1 MLTSVLTVI
10 HLVAAIAIVV
20 LILLQQGR
28 GADMGAAFGGGG
40 SSQSLFG
47 SRGSATF
54 LSRVTGGLALL
65 FFITALSLA
74 YIYTRESATTSSV
87 VKETISADVTD
98 SSVPVAPANG
108 SQSDS
113 DLPAVPKESVI
124 HGSVLHHDQQPNRR
138 AYCRSGGTGRH
149 AVLRGRWREPC
160 RFESGLRHHTLFYA
174 LPSSG
179 GVGFDHGYG
188 NPIDQVEDQT

>member
-10 HLVAAIAIVV
+10 HLVAAISIVV

-40 SSQSLFG
+40 SSQYLFG

-74 YIYTRESATTSSV
+74 YIYTRESSTTGSV
-87 VKETISADVTD
+87 VKETTSTTD
-98 SSVPVAPANG
+98 SSVPVAPADG
-108 SQSDS
+108 SRSDS
-113 DLPAVPKESVI
+113 DMPAVPK
-124 HGSVLHHDQQPNRR
+124 G
-138 AYCRSGGTGRH
+138 
-149 AVLRGRWREPC
+149 
-160 RFESGLRHHTLFYA
+160 
-174 LPSSG
+174 
-179 GVGFDHGYG
+179 
-188 NPIDQVEDQT
+188 